1 VKVQTR
7 MKSRSR
13 RAGGG
18 RAYDDAPIGLAL
30 ISSEGRFLQVNP
42 RLCTLLGYTKKQL
55 LGTTL
60 GAVIDP
66 LDQQLMESNSRRLL
80 AGEIDEFQSE
90 QQFLRADGR
99 HLPGRFS
106 ASVTTGVGD
115 RSFACVLEVDEV
127 RERGAS
133 GTPRNGG
140 EAHAV
145 LDDFFDGVIAIDGN
159 GSLVSF
165 NQAAR
170 SLFGYE
176 PHEVLGREAGLIIA
190 GPCQDEFA
198 DYLAAGW
205 ERPGREA
212 ASSAGPR
219 ELWGRRKD
227 GSTFPLEIRA
237 SRMLL
242 DGALYL
248 VAVLRDISEQKAQT
262 EALEYRTL
270 HDALT
275 RLPNR
280 TLLNDRLRQA
290 ILTGSRQ
297 GKTAAL
303 LIMDVDGFKEVND
316 THGHHMGDR
325 LLQQISLRLEGLLRS
340 SDTVARLGGDEFAIL
355 PGLGMGGEDGARTAQ
370 KVLRVL
376 EQPFTIDDRVLRV
389 SASIGIALFPEH
401 GRDASSLMRRAD
413 EAMYVAKR
421 ARSGYAF
428 YVPRQDSAIPEQRV
442 QRGELAHAIE
452 HDELVLHFQP
462 MIDLRIG
469 RTIGVEA
476 LVRWQHPER
485 GLLPPG
491 SFIPVAE
498 QAGLTM
504 PLTRWV
510 LNSALQQA
518 RAWMK
523 AGLEID
529 VAVNLSAGSL
539 LDSDLPA
546 MTRDLLKVWRFDPG
560 RLQADL
566 PESSVLAAPAVETAT
581 RLGAMGVGLTIDD
594 FGAGA
599 ASLQHL
605 AGLPVREVKIDG
617 ALAAQLARGDDT
629 TIRPIVDLGHMMGL
643 RMAAKR
649 VEDQQTLDRLRGLG
663 CDSAQGF
670 HLCPPLVAADLAPW
684 LRQSAWGPAPRVP
697 ARRTP

>member
-1 VKVQTR
+1 MR
-7 MKSRSR
+7 SRSR
-13 RAGGG
+13 RRGG
-18 RAYDDAPIGLAL
+18 RPYDDAPVGLAL

-42 RLCTLLGYTKKQL
+42 RLCSLLGYTKKEL
-55 LGTTL
+55 LDRTL

-66 LDQQLMESNSRRLL
+66 HDQQLMESNSRRLL
-80 AGEIDEFQSE
+80 AGEIDEFRSE
-90 QQFLRADGR
+90 QRFLHADGR
-99 HLPGRFS
+99 QFPGRFS
-106 ASVTTGVGD
+106 ASVTSGLED
-115 RSFACVLEVDEV
+115 RSFACVLEVDAV
-127 RERGAS
+127 RGR
-133 GTPRNGG
+133 G
-140 EAHAV
+140 EAQAV
-145 LDDFFDGVIAIDGN
+145 LDDFFDGVVTIDGN
-159 GSLVSF
+159 GSIVSF

-176 PHEVLGREAGLIIA
+176 PREILGREAGRIIA

-205 ERPGREA
+205 ERSGRA
-212 ASSAGPR
+212 AVSSAGPR

-242 DGALYL
+242 DGAPYL
-248 VAVLRDISEQKAQT
+248 VAVLRDISERKAQT

-316 THGHHMGDR
+316 SHGHHMGDCL
-325 LLQQISLRLEGLLRS
+325 LLQISQRLEGLLRS

-462 MIDLRIG
+462 TIDLQIG
-469 RTIGVEA
+469 RAIGVEA

-498 QAGLTM
+498 EAGLTM

-581 RLGAMGVGLTIDD
+581 RLGAMGIGLTIDD

-617 ALAAQLARGDDT
+617 ALAAHDT

-670 HLCPPLVAADLAPW
+670 HLCPPLLAADLAPW
-684 LRQSAWGPAPRVP
+684 LRQSAWGPAERVP
-697 ARRTP
+697 ARPRP